1 MSRTRNIP
9 KPPYLNACFGILRS
23 HPWWFVLLFAPVM
36 GSITAASVIYKMS
49 LFYIL
54 IPGVWC
60 FVMGCFLIDGVVKG
74 TITDNHGTAVR
85 AEAPIRFWV
94 KIGIWTLGYL
104 FAAFFPVGYALQER
118 HRAEAEA
125 AVPIGQPDAPSPK

>member
-1 MSRTRNIP
+1 MRRTRGIP
-9 KPPYLNACFGILRS
+9 KQPYLNACFGILRS
-23 HPWWFVLLFAPVM
+23 HPWWFVLIFAPVM

-60 FVMGCFLIDGVVKG
+60 FAIGCYLIDGVVKG
-74 TITDNHGTAVR
+74 NITDNHGTAVR
-85 AEAPIRFWV
+85 AEAPLRFWL
-94 KIGIWTLGYL
+94 KIGIWSLAYI
-104 FAAFFPVGYALQER
+104 FAACFPVGYALQER